1 MSKSPA
7 EDLIEGLVT
16 KSSVRGKDM
25 KQKLKTALLSLSVF
39 AALGTLATEASAVDS
54 EEIKVGISIK
64 NYQYTEDDAN
74 VGNKLANN
82 NGSSKTTGNTTY
94 LGLTARYKDFFVLF
108 NPAVSKVNN
117 YSSTLTNSTGA
128 RQSFTFNRTRNE
140 NDVGFGYFVTPNVSV
155 NAGIKTLQYD
165 TDRGSANGFANSS
178 SCQKKY
184 TIPMVGLSGG
194 YSFQNDWFV
203 FGAANIGINGS
214 VVDNCNWYVA
224 TGVQVSNYTGKP
236 NYQNFEGGLGYNI
249 NKHFTATLGYRSL
262 QLKQDLSVPVGGGN
276 ATAKIYGVGA
286 GIIYNF

>member
-1 MSKSPA
+1 LSGLR
-7 EDLIEGLVT
+7 EELIEGLVN
-16 KSSVRGKDM
+16 KSGIRGKDM

-64 NYQYTEDDAN
+64 NFQFTEDDAN
-74 VGNKLANN
+74 AGNRLASN
-82 NGSSKTTGNTTY
+82 NGSSSTKGNMTY

-108 NPAVSKVNN
+108 NPAVSQIKN
-117 YSSTLTNSTGA
+117 YSSTLTSSAGA

-140 NDVGFGYFVTPNVSV
+140 NDVGFGYYVTPNVSV
-155 NAGIKTLQYD
+155 SAGIKTLQYD
-165 TDRGSANGFANSS
+165 RDRSSASGFANSS
-178 SCQKKY
+178 NCQTKY

-214 VVDNCNWYVA
+214 VVDNCNWFVA

-236 NYQNFEGGLGYNI
+236 SYQNFEGGLGYNI
-249 NKHFTATLGYRSL
+249 NKQFTATLGYRSL
-262 QLKQDLSVPVGGGN
+262 QFKQDFSVAVGGGN
-276 ATAKIYGVGA
+276 ATSKIYGVGA